1 MAQRMQIEMKGGNGA
16 TSGSGITHSP
26 SGEQTAEKCAYQNDE
41 AGNVPWMDSALG
53 VLLDGLPSRKRGSP
67 KNLENVKVPSVPLD
81 RGFLS
86 RQKIIDPLVFF

>member
-1 MAQRMQIEMKGGNGA
+1 MQIEMKGGNEA
-16 TSGSGITHSP
+16 TNGSEITHSP

-67 KNLENVKVPSVPLD
+67 QKPRERESPLRPAGSRLSQPPKNN
-81 RGFLS
+81 R
-86 RQKIIDPLVFF
+86 PLVFF